1 MSVVIF
7 LAGMAVGCFIGI
19 FIMAVLISGSSND

>member
-19 FIMAVLISGSSND
+19 VIMAVLISGSSDD